1 VTEIEVKH
9 IPEQNR
15 FEIKAEGETAVL
27 DYILKGATITF
38 THTGVPSALEG
49 KGIGSKL
56 AKAGLDYARTN
67 KLKVR
72 ALCWFV
78 DGYIQRHP
86 EYQELLESKTT
97 A

>member
-1 VTEIEVKH
+1 VTEIEVH
-9 IPEQNR
+9 HHPEQNR
-15 FEIKAEGETAVL
+15 FEINAQGETAVL
-27 DYILKGATITF
+27 DYILDGSTITF

-67 KLKVR
+67 NLKVR
-72 ALCWFV
+72 SLCSFV

-86 EYQELLESKTT
+86 EYQT
-97 A
+97 